1 MIFDRI
7 VQVTAQQFSTSPTL
21 INVCIIAILLIAC
34 FAFIRFFRIESTYS
48 QVLVLIAF
56 LGFMVVD
63 GLIPQV
69 FLYMIAL
76 ISLIAAI
83 FKLTE
88 GGG

>member
-1 MIFDRI
+1 MIFDRL
-7 VQVTAQQFSTSPTL
+7 VLVTAQQFSTSPTL
-21 INVCIIAILLIAC
+21 ITVIIIAILLIAC
-34 FAFIRFFRIESTYS
+34 FAMIRYFRIDSTFS
-48 QVLVLIAF
+48 QVLILVAF